1 MREKRLKG
9 FSDNYFNTI
18 IIDEAH
24 HAISDG
30 YQRVLDHFPE
40 AQVLG
45 VTATPDRGDMKNLG
59 SVFDSLAYEYTL
71 PQAIKEGY
79 LSPIKAIT
87 IPLKLDLS
95 GVSTQAGD
103 FKASD
108 IDTAVKTVAQQLGI
122 TEVLQKYPYQMSGG
136 QKQRVASARA
146 IVTNPKLVLADEP
159 TGALDSKAAKMLLE
173 RFNYL
178 NHEHNATIIMVT
190 HDSFTA
196 SYASRVIFIK
206 DGKIFNEI
214 SRGADSR
221 KQFFDKIINVVT
233 LLGGDVSDAL

>member
-1 MREKRLKG
+1 MDGEKIKGALLERALGYDADEVVEEYG
-9 FSDNYFNTI
+9 FSEG
-18 IIDEAH
+18 EAVLVKRKVTKK
-24 HAISDG
+24 
-30 YQRVLDHFPE
+30 RVP
-40 AQVLG
+40 
-45 VTATPDRGDMKNLG
+45 PDI
-59 SVFDSLAYEYTL
+59 
-71 PQAIKEGY
+71 Q
-79 LSPIKAIT
+79 
-87 IPLKLDLS
+87 
-95 GVSTQAGD
+95 
-103 FKASD
+103 
-108 IDTAVKTVAQQLGI
+108 
-122 TEVLQKYPYQMSGG
+122 
-136 QKQRVASARA
+136 
-146 IVTNPKLVLADEP
+146 
-159 TGALDSKAAKMLLE
+159 AAKMLLE